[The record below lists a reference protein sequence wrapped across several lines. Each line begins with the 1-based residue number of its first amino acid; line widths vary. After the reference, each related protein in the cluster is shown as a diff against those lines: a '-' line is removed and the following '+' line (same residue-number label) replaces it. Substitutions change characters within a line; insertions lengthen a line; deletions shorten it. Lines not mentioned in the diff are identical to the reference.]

1 MGGDMIPIKG
11 TQITSA
17 VCKAING
24 KYSQIPIYLE
34 PIDQD
39 FQEPCFFVW
48 CSSTETNPVI
58 WPKFKETH
66 HIEVRYYPQERNSQ
80 HGDGLNMGAELVEI
94 LAKIVIQDPESQSL
108 PIFATDYSRRIV
120 DDSVAVS
127 ITYKTEGFFYEA
139 RQESMGDITASIN
152 TKE

>member
-1 MGGDMIPIKG
+1 MIPVTG

-17 VCKAING
+17 VCRALHER
-24 KYSQIPIYLE
+24 YPQTPIYRE
-34 PIDQD
+34 PIDQE
-39 FQEPCFFVW
+39 FEEPSFVVW

-66 HIEVRYYPQERNSQ
+66 HIEVRYYPPERNSQ
-80 HGDGLNMGAELVEI
+80 NGEGLNIGAELVEI

>member
-1 MGGDMIPIKG
+1 MIPIKG

-17 VCKAING
+17 VCKALHG
-24 KYSQIPIYLE
+24 KYSQIPIYRE

-48 CSSTETNPVI
+48 CSGTETNPVI

-80 HGDGLNMGAELVEI
+80 HGDGLNMGAELVET
-94 LAKIVIQDPESQSL
+94 LAKIVIHDAQGQSL
-108 PIFATDYSRRIV
+108 PIFATDYSQRIV
-120 DDSVAVS
+120 DDSVAIS
-127 ITYKTEGFFYEA
+127 ITYKTEGYFYEP
-139 RQESMGDITASIN
+139 RHETMGGVAANIIR
-152 TKE
+152 KE